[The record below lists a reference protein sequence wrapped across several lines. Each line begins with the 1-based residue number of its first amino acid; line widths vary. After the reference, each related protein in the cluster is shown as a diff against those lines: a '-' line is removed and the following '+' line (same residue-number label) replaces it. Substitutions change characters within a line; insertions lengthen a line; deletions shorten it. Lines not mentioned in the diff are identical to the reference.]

1 MNKTPIIILLSFIC
15 AFAHSQTIEESS
27 YTEKNKI
34 MESLSF
40 TLPICNKD
48 VLVTTWK
55 NFIKKQGGKVKGG
68 IVNKVYGSDIKFSPN
83 GESWLGNFAYEYN
96 DDKSMTI
103 FTSFHNLSNTFINS
117 NTTEKELAIPV
128 LEDFKLD
135 IQKSCAID
143 DLTNAKSF
151 TIKLT
156 KEKVRNSDRILYLE
170 KIIRDDYNKIDL
182 KANSKISDKEQD
194 NLTKIKERII
204 LNEAEL
210 QTLKN
215 RNKDIDQELNSQT
228 LVIQGFQNKLDTLEG
243 KVSTD
248 DQSENNISTESEP
261 TTNYNNSPTIS
272 TDNNENLNTTDQEK
286 DYHSSDYF
294 DNH

>member
-1 MNKTPIIILLSFIC
+1 MNKTPIILLSFIC

-40 TLPICNKD
+40 TLPICNKE
-48 VLVTTWK
+48 VLVNTWK

-117 NTTEKELAIPV
+117 NTTEKELAIPI
-128 LEDFKLD
+128 LEEFKLD

-248 DQSENNISTESEP
+248 DQSENTISTENEP
-261 TTNYNNSPTIS
+261 NTNYNYSTTIS
-272 TDNNENLNTTDQEK
+272 SDNNENLNTTDQEK

>member
-1 MNKTPIIILLSFIC
+1 MNKTPIILLSFIC

-48 VLVTTWK
+48 VLVNTWK

-135 IQKSCAID
+135 IKKSCAID

-194 NLTKIKERII
+194 NLNKIKERII

-215 RNKDIDQELNSQT
+215 RNKDIDQELNSQI

-243 KVSTD
+243 KVSTEG
-248 DQSENNISTESEP
+248 QSENNISTESEP
-261 TTNYNNSPTIS
+261 NTNYNNSDSIS

>member
-1 MNKTPIIILLSFIC
+1 MNKTPIILLSFIC

-34 MESLSF
+34 MKSLSF
-40 TLPICNKD
+40 TLPICNKE
-48 VLVTTWK
+48 VLVNTWK

-117 NTTEKELAIPV
+117 NTTEKELAIPI

-182 KANSKISDKEQD
+182 KANSKISNKEQD

-243 KVSTD
+243 KVSTN
-248 DQSENNISTESEP
+248 DQSENTISTESEP
-261 TTNYNNSPTIS
+261 NINYNNSATIR
-272 TDNNENLNTTDQEK
+272 TNNKENLNTTDQEK

>member
-1 MNKTPIIILLSFIC
+1 MNKTPIILLSFIC

-48 VLVTTWK
+48 VLVNTWK

-117 NTTEKELAIPV
+117 NTTEKELAIPI

-261 TTNYNNSPTIS
+261 TTNYNNSATIS

-286 DYHSSDYF
+286 NYHSSDYF

>member
-1 MNKTPIIILLSFIC
+1 MNKTPIILLSFIC

-215 RNKDIDQELNSQT
+215 RNKDIDQELNSQI

-248 DQSENNISTESEP
+248 DQSENTISTESEP
-261 TTNYNNSPTIS
+261 TTNYNNSASIS

>member
-1 MNKTPIIILLSFIC
+1 MNKTPIILLSFIC

-40 TLPICNKD
+40 TLPICNKE
-48 VLVTTWK
+48 VLVNTWK

-117 NTTEKELAIPV
+117 NTTEKELAIPI

-228 LVIQGFQNKLDTLEG
+228 LVIQGFQNKLDNLEG
-243 KVSTD
+243 KVYTEG
-248 DQSENNISTESEP
+248 QSENNISTESEP
-261 TTNYNNSPTIS
+261 NTNYINSTTIS

>member
-1 MNKTPIIILLSFIC
+1 MNKTPIILLSFIC

-40 TLPICNKD
+40 TLPICNKE
-48 VLVTTWK
+48 VLVNTWK

-117 NTTEKELAIPV
+117 NTTEKELAIPI

-243 KVSTD
+243 KVYTEG
-248 DQSENNISTESEP
+248 QSENNISTESEP
-261 TTNYNNSPTIS
+261 NTNYNNSATIS

>member
-1 MNKTPIIILLSFIC
+1 MNKTPIILLSFIC

-40 TLPICNKD
+40 TLPICNKE
-48 VLVTTWK
+48 VLVNTWK

-103 FTSFHNLSNTFINS
+103 FTSFHNLSNIFINS
-117 NTTEKELAIPV
+117 NTTEKELAIPI

-261 TTNYNNSPTIS
+261 NTNYNNSATIS

>member
-1 MNKTPIIILLSFIC
+1 MNKTPIILLSFIC

-40 TLPICNKD
+40 TLPICNKE
-48 VLVTTWK
+48 VLVNTWK

-117 NTTEKELAIPV
+117 NTTEKELAIPI

-215 RNKDIDQELNSQT
+215 RNKDIDQELNSQI
-228 LVIQGFQNKLDTLEG
+228 LVIQGFQNKLDSLEG

-248 DQSENNISTESEP
+248 DQSENIISTESEP
-261 TTNYNNSPTIS
+261 NINYNNSATIR

>member
-1 MNKTPIIILLSFIC
+1 MNKTPIILLSFIC

-27 YTEKNKI
+27 YKEKNKI

-40 TLPICNKD
+40 TLPICNKE
-48 VLVTTWK
+48 VLVNTWK

-117 NTTEKELAIPV
+117 NTTEKELAIPI
-128 LEDFKLD
+128 LEEFKLD

-243 KVSTD
+243 KVSID

-261 TTNYNNSPTIS
+261 NTNYINSTTIS

>member
-1 MNKTPIIILLSFIC
+1 MNKTPIILLSFIC

-40 TLPICNKD
+40 TLPICNKE
-48 VLVTTWK
+48 VLVNTWK

-117 NTTEKELAIPV
+117 NTTEKELAIPI

-170 KIIRDDYNKIDL
+170 KNIRDDYNKIDL

-248 DQSENNISTESEP
+248 DQSENHISTESEP
-261 TTNYNNSPTIS
+261 NTNYNNSTTIS

>member
-1 MNKTPIIILLSFIC
+1 MNKTPIILLSFIC

-40 TLPICNKD
+40 TLPICNKE
-48 VLVTTWK
+48 VLVNTWK

-117 NTTEKELAIPV
+117 NTTEKELAIPI

-228 LVIQGFQNKLDTLEG
+228 LVIQAFQNKLDTLEG

-248 DQSENNISTESEP
+248 DQSENHISTESEP
-261 TTNYNNSPTIS
+261 NTNYNNSATIR

>member
-1 MNKTPIIILLSFIC
+1 MNKTPIILLSFIC

-40 TLPICNKD
+40 TLPICNKE
-48 VLVTTWK
+48 VLVNTWK

-117 NTTEKELAIPV
+117 NTTEKELAIPI

-261 TTNYNNSPTIS
+261 NTNYNNSATIS

>member
-1 MNKTPIIILLSFIC
+1 MNKTSIILLSFIC

-48 VLVTTWK
+48 VLVNTWK

-182 KANSKISDKEQD
+182 KANSKISYKEQD
-194 NLTKIKERII
+194 NITKIKERII

-215 RNKDIDQELNSQT
+215 RNKDIDQQLNSQT

>member
-1 MNKTPIIILLSFIC
+1 MNKTPIILLSFIC

-40 TLPICNKD
+40 TLPICNKE
-48 VLVTTWK
+48 VLVNTWK

-117 NTTEKELAIPV
+117 NTTEKELAIPI

-243 KVSTD
+243 KVYTEG
-248 DQSENNISTESEP
+248 QSENNISTEIEP
-261 TTNYNNSPTIS
+261 NINYNNSATIS

>member
-1 MNKTPIIILLSFIC
+1 MNKTPIILLSFIC

-40 TLPICNKD
+40 TLPICNKE
-48 VLVTTWK
+48 VLVNTWK
-55 NFIKKQGGKVKGG
+55 NFIKKQGGKVNGG
-68 IVNKVYGSDIKFSPN
+68 IVNKLYGSDIKFSPN

-117 NTTEKELAIPV
+117 NTTEKELAIPI

-243 KVSTD
+243 KVYTEG
-248 DQSENNISTESEP
+248 QSENNISTEIEP
-261 TTNYNNSPTIS
+261 NINYNNSATIS
-272 TDNNENLNTTDQEK
+272 SDNNENLNTTDQEK

>member
-1 MNKTPIIILLSFIC
+1 MNKTPIILLSFIC

-40 TLPICNKD
+40 TLPICNKE
-48 VLVTTWK
+48 VLVNTWK

-117 NTTEKELAIPV
+117 NTTEKELAIPI
-128 LEDFKLD
+128 LEYFKLD

-261 TTNYNNSPTIS
+261 NINYNNSATIR

>member
-1 MNKTPIIILLSFIC
+1 MNKTPIILFSFIC

-40 TLPICNKD
+40 TLPICNKE
-48 VLVTTWK
+48 VLVNTWK

-117 NTTEKELAIPV
+117 NTTEKELAIPI

-215 RNKDIDQELNSQT
+215 RNKDIDQELNSQI

-248 DQSENNISTESEP
+248 DQSENIISTESEP
-261 TTNYNNSPTIS
+261 NINYNNSATIR

>member
-1 MNKTPIIILLSFIC
+1 MNKTPIILLSFIC

-40 TLPICNKD
+40 TLPICNKE
-48 VLVTTWK
+48 VLVNTWK

-117 NTTEKELAIPV
+117 NTTEKELAIPI

-261 TTNYNNSPTIS
+261 NINYNNSATIR

>member
-1 MNKTPIIILLSFIC
+1 MNKTPIILLSFIC

-48 VLVTTWK
+48 VLVNTWK

-117 NTTEKELAIPV
+117 NTTEKELAIPI

-243 KVSTD
+243 KVYTEG
-248 DQSENNISTESEP
+248 QSENNISTESEP
-261 TTNYNNSPTIS
+261 NTNYNNSATIS

>member
-1 MNKTPIIILLSFIC
+1 MNKTSIILLSFIC

-48 VLVTTWK
+48 VLVNTWK

-182 KANSKISDKEQD
+182 KANSKISYKEQD
-194 NLTKIKERII
+194 NITKIKERII

>member
-1 MNKTPIIILLSFIC
+1 MNKTPIILLSFIC

-40 TLPICNKD
+40 TLPICNKE
-48 VLVTTWK
+48 VLVNTWK

-117 NTTEKELAIPV
+117 NTTEKELAIPI
-128 LEDFKLD
+128 LEEFKLD

-248 DQSENNISTESEP
+248 DQSENTISTENEP
-261 TTNYNNSPTIS
+261 NTNYNYSTTIS
-272 TDNNENLNTTDQEK
+272 SDNNENLNTTDQDK

>member
-1 MNKTPIIILLSFIC
+1 MNKTPIILLSFIC

-48 VLVTTWK
+48 VLVNTWK

-135 IQKSCAID
+135 IKKSCAID

-194 NLTKIKERII
+194 NLNKIKERII

-215 RNKDIDQELNSQT
+215 RNKDIDQELNSQI

-243 KVSTD
+243 KVSTEGH
-248 DQSENNISTESEP
+248 SENNISTESEP
-261 TTNYNNSPTIS
+261 NTNYNNSDSIS
-272 TDNNENLNTTDQEK
+272 IDNNENLNTTDQEK

>member
-1 MNKTPIIILLSFIC
+1 MNKTPIILLSFIC

-40 TLPICNKD
+40 TLPICNKE
-48 VLVTTWK
+48 VLVNTWK

-117 NTTEKELAIPV
+117 NTTEKELAIPI

-170 KIIRDDYNKIDL
+170 KIIRDDYNKINL

-194 NLTKIKERII
+194 NSTKIKERII

-215 RNKDIDQELNSQT
+215 RNKDIDQELNSQI

-243 KVSTD
+243 KVYTD
-248 DQSENNISTESEP
+248 DQSENNISTENEP
-261 TTNYNNSPTIS
+261 NTNYNYSTTIR
-272 TDNNENLNTTDQEK
+272 TDNNENLNTTDQDK

>member
-1 MNKTPIIILLSFIC
+1 MNKTPIILLSFIC

-40 TLPICNKD
+40 TLPICNKE
-48 VLVTTWK
+48 VLVNTWK

-215 RNKDIDQELNSQT
+215 RNKDIDQELNSQI

-248 DQSENNISTESEP
+248 DQSENIISTEIEP
-261 TTNYNNSPTIS
+261 NINYNNSATIR

>member
-1 MNKTPIIILLSFIC
+1 MNKTPIILLSFIC

-40 TLPICNKD
+40 TLPICNKE
-48 VLVTTWK
+48 VLVNTWK

-117 NTTEKELAIPV
+117 NTTEKELAIPI

-243 KVSTD
+243 KVYTD
-248 DQSENNISTESEP
+248 DQSENNISTENEP
-261 TTNYNNSPTIS
+261 NTNYNYSTTIR
-272 TDNNENLNTTDQEK
+272 TDNNENLNTTDQDK

>member
-1 MNKTPIIILLSFIC
+1 MNKTPIILLSFIC

-40 TLPICNKD
+40 TLPICNKE
-48 VLVTTWK
+48 VLVNTWK

-117 NTTEKELAIPV
+117 NTTEKELAIPI

-151 TIKLT
+151 TIKLN

-261 TTNYNNSPTIS
+261 NINYNNSATIR

>member
-1 MNKTPIIILLSFIC
+1 MNKTPIILLSFIC

-40 TLPICNKD
+40 TLPICNKE
-48 VLVTTWK
+48 VLVNTWK

-83 GESWLGNFAYEYN
+83 GERWLGNFAYEYN

-117 NTTEKELAIPV
+117 NTTEKELAIPI
-128 LEDFKLD
+128 LEEFKLD
-135 IQKSCAID
+135 IQKSCVID

-215 RNKDIDQELNSQT
+215 RNKDIDQELNSQI
-228 LVIQGFQNKLDTLEG
+228 LVIQGFQNKLDSLEG
-243 KVSTD
+243 KVYTER
-248 DQSENNISTESEP
+248 QSENNISTEIEP
-261 TTNYNNSPTIS
+261 NINYNNSATIS

>member
-1 MNKTPIIILLSFIC
+1 MNKTPIILLSFIC

-40 TLPICNKD
+40 TLPICNKE
-48 VLVTTWK
+48 VLVNTWK

-117 NTTEKELAIPV
+117 NTNEKELAIPI
-128 LEDFKLD
+128 LEEFKLD

-248 DQSENNISTESEP
+248 DQSENTISTESEP
-261 TTNYNNSPTIS
+261 NINYNNSATIS
-272 TDNNENLNTTDQEK
+272 SDNNENLNTTDQEK

>member
-1 MNKTPIIILLSFIC
+1 MNKTPIILLSFIC

-40 TLPICNKD
+40 TLPICNKE
-48 VLVTTWK
+48 VLVNTWK

-117 NTTEKELAIPV
+117 NTTEKELAIPI
-128 LEDFKLD
+128 LEYFKLD

-261 TTNYNNSPTIS
+261 NTNYNNSATIS

>member
-1 MNKTPIIILLSFIC
+1 MNKTPIILLSFIC

-40 TLPICNKD
+40 TLPICNKE
-48 VLVTTWK
+48 VLVNTWK

-117 NTTEKELAIPV
+117 NTTEKELAIPI

-170 KIIRDDYNKIDL
+170 KIIRDDYNKINL

-194 NLTKIKERII
+194 NSTKIKERII

-215 RNKDIDQELNSQT
+215 RNKDIDQELNSQI

-248 DQSENNISTESEP
+248 DQSENIISTESEP
-261 TTNYNNSPTIS
+261 NINYNNSATIR

>member
-1 MNKTPIIILLSFIC
+1 MNKTPIILLSFIC

-48 VLVTTWK
+48 VLVNTWK

-194 NLTKIKERII
+194 NITKIKERII

-272 TDNNENLNTTDQEK
+272 TDNNENLITTDQEK

>member
-1 MNKTPIIILLSFIC
+1 MNKTPIILLSFIC

-40 TLPICNKD
+40 TLPICNKE
-48 VLVTTWK
+48 VLVNTWK

-117 NTTEKELAIPV
+117 NTTEKELAIPI

-261 TTNYNNSPTIS
+261 NTNYINSTTIS

>member
-1 MNKTPIIILLSFIC
+1 MNKTSIILLSFIC

-48 VLVTTWK
+48 VLVNTWK

-156 KEKVRNSDRILYLE
+156 KKKVRNSDRILYLE

-182 KANSKISDKEQD
+182 KANSKISYKEQD
-194 NLTKIKERII
+194 NITKIKERII

>member
-1 MNKTPIIILLSFIC
+1 MNKTPIILLSFIC

-40 TLPICNKD
+40 TLPICNKE
-48 VLVTTWK
+48 VLVNTWK

-117 NTTEKELAIPV
+117 NTTEKELAIPI

-243 KVSTD
+243 KVSTEG
-248 DQSENNISTESEP
+248 QSENHISTESEP
-261 TTNYNNSPTIS
+261 NTNYNNSATIS

>member
-1 MNKTPIIILLSFIC
+1 MNKTPIILLSFIC

-48 VLVTTWK
+48 VLVNTWK

-194 NLTKIKERII
+194 NITKIKERII

>member
-1 MNKTPIIILLSFIC
+1 MNKTPIILLSFIC

-40 TLPICNKD
+40 TLPICNKE
-48 VLVTTWK
+48 VLVNTWK

-117 NTTEKELAIPV
+117 NTTEKELAIPI

-215 RNKDIDQELNSQT
+215 RDKDIDQELNSQT

-243 KVSTD
+243 KVYTEG
-248 DQSENNISTESEP
+248 QSENHISTESEP
-261 TTNYNNSPTIS
+261 NTNYNNPATIS

>member
-1 MNKTPIIILLSFIC
+1 MNKTPIILLSFIC

-40 TLPICNKD
+40 TLPICNKE
-48 VLVTTWK
+48 VLVNTWK

-68 IVNKVYGSDIKFSPN
+68 IVNKVYGSDIKFSSN

-117 NTTEKELAIPV
+117 NTTEKELAIPI
-128 LEDFKLD
+128 LEYFKLD

-243 KVSTD
+243 KVSTV

-261 TTNYNNSPTIS
+261 NTNYNNSATIS

>member
-1 MNKTPIIILLSFIC
+1 MNKTPIILLSFIC

-40 TLPICNKD
+40 TLPICNKE
-48 VLVTTWK
+48 VLVNTWK

-117 NTTEKELAIPV
+117 NTNEKELAIPI

-215 RNKDIDQELNSQT
+215 RNKDIDQELNSQK

-261 TTNYNNSPTIS
+261 DINYNNSATIS
-272 TDNNENLNTTDQEK
+272 TDNNENLDTTDQEK

>member
-1 MNKTPIIILLSFIC
+1 MNKTPIILLSFIC

-40 TLPICNKD
+40 TLPICNKE
-48 VLVTTWK
+48 VLVNTWK

-117 NTTEKELAIPV
+117 NTTEKELAIPI

-243 KVSTD
+243 KVYTEG
-248 DQSENNISTESEP
+248 QSENNISTEIEP
-261 TTNYNNSPTIS
+261 NINYNNSATIS
-272 TDNNENLNTTDQEK
+272 SDNNENLNTTDQEK